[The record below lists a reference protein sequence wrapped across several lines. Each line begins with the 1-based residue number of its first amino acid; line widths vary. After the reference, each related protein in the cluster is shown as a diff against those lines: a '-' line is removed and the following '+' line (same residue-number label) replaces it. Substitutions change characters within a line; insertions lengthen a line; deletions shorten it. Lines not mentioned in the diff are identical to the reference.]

1 MSSWL
6 SLAVFAWILLCMAP
20 CHGEA
25 HGDETLGDRAEFVL
39 APLPETLPRHFGVIG
54 VRLQGE
60 GNRLRISHV
69 RVSSPADSAG
79 VLAGDLLRGA
89 DNYRLTTI
97 QETTDYM
104 QSLPPDSM
112 VILHLNRNGESLQLA
127 CGVTDR
133 RRLYGLMIEQDRPR
147 PELGQRH
154 EEWLAK
160 PDEVSKAVAAL
171 VADLE
176 SEASLDSLVQAFSG
190 DATAYGYDTRL
201 ADVEFALHHPSFAA
215 RPIAEL
221 ADQMYHRPL
230 VDRIGAMAER
240 LDLPTPQQPV
250 GAKEDSAFAD
260 PVFAS
265 WAETPLYG
273 PLFSIVAHAG
283 QLAQSAL
290 PDAATPTSLE
300 SDIASL
306 LKQFD
311 EDFYLGE
318 GDRDETLRHTSTLRW
333 AKQVDLSRMAA
344 ALSELALLADKD
356 ALGKIRK
363 AAKSQPRSLYSDLPS
378 SFDGH
383 FHFAQPSSWGWIV
396 VGGSGPNVY
405 GEDAA
410 IIVDLGGDDLY
421 LGGGRNLGLGPASVI
436 IDLKGDDRYV
446 DRRTG
451 GVAGAAGGIC
461 AIIDAAGDDV
471 YEGGTLGVAAAFA
484 GASFLFDLQGDDVY
498 LGQIMTQ
505 SAAFFGL
512 ALLVDSEGTDL
523 YSAAQ
528 VAQAFAGPH
537 AVAALV
543 DEGGNDRYVADR
555 SRPSDYGTTG
565 VYKGWAQGVGC
576 GLRGYTAGGLGLLLD
591 SSGHDEYLAGNF
603 SQGVGYFFGL
613 GGLVDTQGDDR
624 YRATRYSQG
633 SAAHQAIGILIDAAG
648 HDTYEGRIAANQGAS
663 WDASVAFLIDYGGND
678 DYQGAGLS
686 QAAAAMNGFSVLFD
700 AGGDDRYRTPSGQA
714 DGGSTRYWG
723 GRRAPNMAILID
735 AAGQDEYDREGR
747 VNGGRLRRSRLGL
760 FRDFE

>member
-1 MSSWL
+1 MV
-6 SLAVFAWILLCMAP
+6 AY
-20 CHGEA
+20 HGEA
-25 HGDETLGDRAEFVL
+25 HGDEAESGL
-39 APLPETLPRHFGVIG
+39 APLPEILPRHFGVIG

-89 DNYRLTTI
+89 DSYRLTTM

-104 QSLPPDSM
+104 QSLPPDSK
-112 VILHLNRNGESLQLA
+112 VVLHLQRDGEPLQLA

-133 RRLYGLMIEQDRPR
+133 RRLYGLMIEEGTPR
-147 PELGQRH
+147 PDLGRRH
-154 EEWLAK
+154 DEWLAK
-160 PDEVSKAVAAL
+160 PDAVTRALTTL

-176 SEASLDSLVQAFSG
+176 SEDSLDSLVQAFAA
-190 DATAYGYDTRL
+190 DAAAYGYDTRL
-201 ADVEFALHHPSFAA
+201 ADVEFALHHPSSAA

-221 ADQMYHRPL
+221 ADQLDHRTI
-230 VDRIGAMAER
+230 VDRIGVMAER
-240 LDLPTPQQPV
+240 LDLPQVQLST
-250 GAKEDSAFAD
+250 GAAMDSVFAD
-260 PVFAS
+260 SVFAN
-265 WAETPLYG
+265 WAGTPLFE
-273 PLFSIVAHAG
+273 PLFSMIARAG

-290 PDAATPTSLE
+290 PDAAAPTSLE

-333 AKQVDLSRMAA
+333 AKQVNLGMMAA
-344 ALSELALLADKD
+344 ALSELAQLADKD
-356 ALGKIRK
+356 ALNKVRK
-363 AAKSQPRSLYSDLPS
+363 AAKSQPRSLSSDLPS
-378 SFDGH
+378 SFDGQ
-383 FHFAQPSSWGWIV
+383 FLFAQPSRWGWIV
-396 VGGSGPNVY
+396 VGGNGPNVY
-405 GEDAA
+405 AEDAA
-410 IIVDLGGDDLY
+410 IIIDLGGDDLY
-421 LGGGRNLGLGPASVI
+421 LGGGRNLGLGPVSVI

-451 GVAGAAGGIC
+451 GVAGAAGGVC
-461 AIIDAAGDDV
+461 AIIDAAGDDI

-484 GASFLFDLQGDDVY
+484 GASFLLDLQGDDVY

-543 DEGGNDRYVADR
+543 DEGGNDRYVAHR

-576 GLRGYTAGGLGLLLD
+576 GLRGYAAGGLGLLLD
-591 SSGHDEYLAGNF
+591 TSGHDEYLAGNF

-613 GGLVDTQGDDR
+613 GGLVDTRGDDR

-663 WDASVAFLIDYGGND
+663 WDASVAYLIDYGGND

-686 QAAAAMNGFSVLFD
+686 QAAAAMNGYSVLFD

-723 GRRAPNMAILID
+723 GRKAPNMAILID

-747 VNGGRLRRSRLGL
+747 VNGARLRRSHVGL